1 MENKLKDFKVSYRE
15 KISDEYIVG
24 LIDGEGTISITRYP
38 DGRERPQVLIFST
51 CKKVLDQIKSQKSLT
66 APVMEVSRVGDN
78 LDRKKDCYRLQ
89 MRSREDVRKMFDM
102 LKEHPPIIKK
112 KEFVEVYKQTK
123 DWVYQK

>member
-1 MENKLKDFKVSYRE
+1 MKSRFKDPNISYRE

-51 CKKVLDQIKSQKSLT
+51 CKKVLDEIKSQKSLT

-78 LDRKKDCYRLQ
+78 LDRKKNCYRLQ
-89 MRSREDVRKMFDM
+89 MRSREDVRKMFEM
-102 LKEHPPIIKK
+102 LKEHPPIIKEEEFEETYEQI
-112 KEFVEVYKQTK
+112 KE
-123 DWVYQK
+123 WVYE